1 MAIVY
6 ETGKMTAL
14 MNTDDII
21 NEAVAVATSAM
32 GSENSAWF
40 KTWKKVYR
48 DKFDVYCVMARD
60 SSATN
65 TVAGPYGFGDL

>member
-21 NEAVAVATSAM
+21 NEAVAVATSSV

-40 KTWKKVYR
+40 
-48 DKFDVYCVMARD
+48 
-60 SSATN
+60 
-65 TVAGPYGFGDL
+65 DLSLIHI